1 MVEVE
6 VDIGVE
12 VEVAVAVAAALSL
25 RHQTS
30 GGVSRWPCRSGRVLA
45 AWCSVARS
53 PRALR

>member
-12 VEVAVAVAAALSL
+12 VEVAVAAALSL
-25 RHQTS
+25 RHQTP